1 MATSRQ
7 FLIAAS
13 ISAAALMPAQARAQS
28 NNSAAAVRNAAVR
41 VSPAPTVSAALE
53 DAMRLMT
60 EGRFKD
66 ARRAYRTI
74 VSQQRADGE
83 YPIDALQGLARA
95 AFALNDNRGTAA
107 ALDELAAAADKFGDP
122 ETRLRSLFDAAL
134 VYQGL
139 GDRDQ
144 VVDHLPEIRMLLKS
158 PVIAEATRSDIG
170 GRIPK
175 A

>member
-1 MATSRQ
+1 
-7 FLIAAS
+7 
-13 ISAAALMPAQARAQS
+13 
-28 NNSAAAVRNAAVR
+28 
-41 VSPAPTVSAALE
+41 
-53 DAMRLMT
+53 MRLMT
-60 EGRFKD
+60 EGRFRD

-83 YPIDALQGLARA
+83 YPMDALQGLARA

-144 VVDHLPEIRMLLKS
+144 VADHLPEIRMLLKS
-158 PVIAEATRSDIG
+158 PVIAEATRQDIG